1 MSPPSQFHFTLQ
13 VINYTLVVLFLAKS
27 LVDEYLRA
35 PQQLCHRWFSL
46 LTIQRPILYWWVW
59 LQLDK
64 ENAAL
69 TNVTHISPPVAS
81 DSQLSTD
88 SELDASMIV
97 DKMQYLKARLR
108 CATDKLEK
116 PLDICGNDY
125 CYYYFHLEAIY
136 YRWTWVSWLS
146 LRSCS
151 STCSRENLCE
161 LMIQSI
167 LFATQSVKARIGIF
181 KSHKVVCL
189 HIWGIRKAHNVYL
202 WHFLGNF
209 QLKSLENR
217 FAFVKV
223 MSKSC
228 VSCFYWVTL
237 YLLLLDTLICHW
249 YWTSLLLGQVMIFY
263 LYTCKLQLQITV
275 LSIMSCLL

>member
-1 MSPPSQFHFTLQ
+1 M
-13 VINYTLVVLFLAKS
+13 
-27 LVDEYLRA
+27 
-35 PQQLCHRWFSL
+35 
-46 LTIQRPILYWWVW
+46 
-59 LQLDK
+59 
-64 ENAAL
+64 
-69 TNVTHISPPVAS
+69 AS

-97 DKMQYLKARLR
+97 DKMQHLKARLR

-125 CYYYFHLEAIY
+125 CYCYFHLEAIY

-209 QLKSLENR
+209 QLKSL
-217 FAFVKV
+217 
-223 MSKSC
+223 KSVC
-228 VSCFYWVTL
+228 ICQSYEQKLC
-237 YLLLLDTLICHW
+237 LLF
-249 YWTSLLLGQVMIFY
+249 LLGHII
-263 LYTCKLQLQITV
+263 LIA
-275 LSIMSCLL
+275 IGHINMSLILDLTIIGSSNDILFVYP